1 VRSDVVG
8 EAITPGSAAPSA
20 GAFTVRRYS
29 RPGVNAYRILILGDQ
44 SPRDGRSGFGQ
55 ALVNRLWLRS
65 QHGLNAD
72 VVGSALTGLRSLR
85 GAFAAWR
92 VTRYDAV
99 VVVLPP
105 RGFRTQRRAARA
117 LAAVLGR
124 LLETTSVT
132 IASDDG
138 ELPAAGRARD
148 VLLAAEA
155 STADAVAVHVDE
167 QLRHLGAAARRRRV
181 RNAEVASFAPVAESG
196 APVEPRIDL
205 RLGSIVTMVRE
216 SFSVDTAAINIF
228 DGDDL
233 WTIAAAG
240 SDRGRRAREGT
251 LCEETSGGNGLTV
264 VPDVWADPQLQMLD
278 VAHGPVPIRFYAAY
292 PIEPERG
299 LRIGTLCIYD
309 RFPRDPDGYDFT
321 LLRDFAQL
329 AEIEIAESGR
339 LPSTE
344 V

>member
-1 VRSDVVG
+1 MG
-8 EAITPGSAAPSA
+8 GAEAPGSTASLGAP
-20 GAFTVRRYS
+20 FTVRRYS
-29 RPGVNAYRILILGDQ
+29 RPGLNAYRILILGDQ

-55 ALVNRLWLRS
+55 ALVNRLWLRT
-65 QHGLNAD
+65 QHGLNVD

-85 GAFAAWR
+85 AAFASWR

-124 LLETTSVT
+124 LLENTSVT

-138 ELPAAGRARD
+138 ELSAAQGRVGARTRGGA
-148 VLLAAEA
+148 LPAEA
-155 STADAVAVHVDE
+155 STADAVAVHVDQ
-167 QLRHLGAAARRRRV
+167 QLRDLGVRTARSARNLGHAPRV
-181 RNAEVASFAPVAESG
+181 RDGERSAPA
-196 APVEPRIDL
+196 EPRIDV

-216 SFSVDTAAINIF
+216 SFLVDTAAINIF

-233 WTIAAAG
+233 WTVAAAG

-251 LCEETSGGNGLTV
+251 LCEAISGNTGLTV

-278 VAHGPVPIRFYAAY
+278 VARGPIPIRFYAAY

-299 LRIGTLCIYD
+299 RRIGTLCVYD

-329 AEIEIAESGR
+329 AEIEIAEAGR

>member
-1 VRSDVVG
+1 VG
-8 EAITPGSAAPSA
+8 GAVAHGSAAPSG

-29 RPGVNAYRILILGDQ
+29 RPGLNAYRILILGDQ

-65 QHGLNAD
+65 QHGLNVD

-85 GAFAAWR
+85 AAFASWR

-105 RGFRTQRRAARA
+105 HGFRTQKRAARA
-117 LAAVLGR
+117 LAAVLER

-132 IASDDG
+132 IASDDDV
-138 ELPAAGRARD
+138 LPAVGGPFGGRARGIA
-148 VLLAAEA
+148 LATVA

-167 QLRHLGAAARRRRV
+167 QLRDLGAGTRRSAW
-181 RNAEVASFAPVAESG
+181 NLGDASPAPEAESRPP
-196 APVEPRIDL
+196 AEPRIDV
-205 RLGSIVTMVRE
+205 RLGSIVTMARE
-216 SFSVDTAAINIF
+216 SFGVDTAAINIF

-251 LCEETSGGNGLTV
+251 LCEETSGNSGLTV
-264 VPDVWADPQLQMLD
+264 IPDVWADPELQMLD
-278 VAHGPVPIRFYAAY
+278 VAHGRVPIRFYAAY

-299 LRIGTLCIYD
+299 LRLGTLCVYD

-329 AEIEIAESGR
+329 AEIEIAEAGR
-339 LPSTE
+339 LPSSE